1 MARIQIQVLIDDS
14 SRLHLQDAGG
24 MVVIRQGAEEARTD
38 YLLVDYWLMQLVD
51 GFNQAKKQAHGLLG
65 NGEAEVWVD
74 FSEDRTSVG
83 IHIVGPRVL
92 ITMGDVTMKSNIAEF
107 EVELRKAIQEF
118 VVHFREDKQYDTIPS
133 YRVLEK
139 FIVGEE

>member
-24 MVVIRQGAEEARTD
+24 VIIFRQGAEEARTE
-38 YLLVDYWLMQLVD
+38 YLLADYWLMQLID
-51 GFNQAKKQAHGLLG
+51 GFNQAKKKALGLLG
-65 NGEAEVWVD
+65 DGNSEVWVD
-74 FSEDRTSVG
+74 FTEDRNSVG
-83 IHIVGPRVL
+83 IQIAGPRVV
-92 ITMGDVTMKSNIAEF
+92 INFGDVLFKTNLAEF

-118 VVHFREDKQYDTIPS
+118 VIHFRDDKQYDKVPS
-133 YRVLEK
+133 YQVLEK